1 MANNDISKRQ
11 RTIRGSVSFSGIG
24 LHTGNPCSL
33 TFHPAPENHGVKFK
47 RTDIPD
53 SPLIPAL
60 IEYVVDLS
68 RGTTIGV
75 NDIKVH
81 TVEHVLAALAGLE
94 VDNVLI
100 ELNSNEPPVGDGSA
114 MPFVEILNS
123 VGFQEQNAPIEFI
136 EIEKTLI
143 YHNEERGIDL
153 VVVPSPVF
161 RITYMVDYRNPALGT
176 QYTSMYDMQEEF
188 VKDFAA
194 ARTFCFLSEV
204 EQLKEQGLIKGGNI
218 DNAVVIIDRQIEDHE
233 FDRLKRLF
241 NLKSTVIR
249 GDNGILD
256 GKKLRFYNEPVR
268 HKLLD
273 LIGDLAL
280 LGNPIKG
287 HVLAARAGHA
297 AHIELVKMIKKEY
310 EKKKVIRI
318 YQSKTSKDVIFDAG
332 AVGRILPHRY
342 PFLLVDRI
350 LDLSPGERVTGLKC
364 VTINEPFFQGH
375 FPGFPIMPGVLV
387 IESLG
392 QAGGVLLLNS
402 VDDPESK
409 LVFFT
414 GLDEVRF
421 RKPVFPGDQ
430 LYLNVEME
438 FFRRGL
444 CRMRGKAY
452 VNDAVVAEAVMTAVV
467 RNREDM

>member
-1 MANNDISKRQ
+1 MENDTLKRQ
-11 RTIRGSVSFSGIG
+11 RTIKKPASISGIG

-33 TFHPAPENHGVKFK
+33 TFRPAPENHGIKFK
-47 RTDIPD
+47 RLDVAD

-60 IEYVVDLS
+60 IENVVDIS
-68 RGTTIGV
+68 RGTIIGLGNV
-75 NDIKVH
+75 VVH

-94 VDNVLI
+94 IDNALI
-100 ELNSNEPPVGDGSA
+100 ELTANEPPVMDGSA
-114 MPFVEILNS
+114 QPFVEVLKK
-123 VGFQEQNAPIEFI
+123 VGYEEQTAPKEYL
-136 EIEKTLI
+136 EIETTII
-143 YHNEERGIDL
+143 YHDDEKAIDL
-153 VVVPSPVF
+153 VVVPSQDF

-176 QYTSMYDMQEEF
+176 QYTSMYDLEVEF
-188 VKDFAA
+188 EKEFAS

-204 EQLKEQGLIKGGNI
+204 EALKDQGLIKGGSI
-218 DNAVVIIDRQIEDHE
+218 ENAVVIVDRQIDRKE

-241 NLKSTVIR
+241 KIKSTTVL
-249 GDNGILD
+249 GKNGILD
-256 GKKLRFYNEPVR
+256 GKKLRYYNEPVR
-268 HKLLD
+268 HKTLD

-280 LGNPIKG
+280 LGAPLKG

-297 AHIELVKMIKKEY
+297 AHIELVRLLKKEY
-310 EKKKVIRI
+310 EKKKIIRT
-318 YQSKTSKDVIFDAG
+318 YQGKSAKDVIFDAP
-332 AVGRILPHRY
+332 AIARILPHRY

-350 LDLSPGERVTGLKC
+350 VDLSPGERVAGIKA
-364 VTINEPFFQGH
+364 VSINEPYFQGH

-387 IESLG
+387 IEALG

-402 VDDPESK
+402 VEEPEKK

-430 LYLNVEME
+430 LYLKVEME

-444 CRMRGKAY
+444 CRMIGKAY
-452 VNDAVVAEAVMTAVV
+452 VNDVVVAEAIMTAVV
-467 RNREDM
+467 RNREEM